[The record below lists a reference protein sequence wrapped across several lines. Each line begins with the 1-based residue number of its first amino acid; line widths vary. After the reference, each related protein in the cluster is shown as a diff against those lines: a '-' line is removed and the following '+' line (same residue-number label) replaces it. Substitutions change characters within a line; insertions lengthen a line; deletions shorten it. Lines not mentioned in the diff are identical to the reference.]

1 LRGLQLSE
9 FGPFVAGLKQTWS
22 RLGDAKK
29 GAFGVVAVVILAIPL
44 LWLVDRIVLFLFAKS
59 YIAEIADVFNIDQH
73 MARAMALILWVI
85 IIFFVSK
92 LFSISHANRRI
103 GFYGLLFLLVS
114 QALLL
119 SYGTKDHFFKPSSG
133 EPTKCYVL
141 SREGE
146 VRYLEHA
153 GVDPVTGRVCR
164 TYTQETAERLRAYA
178 GGKRPE
184 RILSSEVDFFDLRTG
199 EPIVWFYRDKDGAI
213 ELFNLMGFHPE
224 SGEEL
229 QPVNTDIIKA
239 YKAQAH
245 RRISPPRRIK
255 DIEEFELFDTATGQP
270 RAWFWKGKNG
280 KYEFFDNQGFHPAN
294 GEVLKR
300 FTSEEI
306 ARWKQEKELLREYE
320 EQEARKRLEEAQLR
334 KDAEERRLAR
344 EREAVEK
351 AERTEAEKQRALT
364 EAADSCDKL
373 AANPHDPRKPLNV
386 LGSKF
391 AEVQENAAEAALAC
405 RRAVEYFPNE
415 PRYKYQYARAL
426 GFTKAA
432 EAILIYRRLTKE
444 LYPAAFDNL
453 ASLLLQKRDKKSIA
467 EAISVLKNGVR
478 NGDSDSMVTLAA
490 LVGTSMYPV
499 SNPYAYKLALY
510 KQAASLGHQEAG
522 EAAVEMERQ
531 AEQQQLEY
539 VSRRQQEQMMLEL
552 FGTLLGG
559 ALRGH

>member
-1 LRGLQLSE
+1 VE
-9 FGPFVAGLKQTWS
+9 NAKQKWS
-22 RLGDAKK
+22 RAGDASK
-29 GAFGVVAVVILAIPL
+29 GAIRVVGVVALAIPL

-59 YIAEIADVFNIDQH
+59 YVAEIAEVFDIDLH
-73 MARAMALILWVI
+73 MARAIALVLWVI
-85 IIFFVSK
+85 IVFLVSK

-103 GFYGLLFLLVS
+103 GFYGLLLLLVG
-114 QALLL
+114 QALVL
-119 SYGTKDHFFKPSSG
+119 SYGTKDHFFRPSSG

-146 VRYLEHA
+146 VRYLENP
-153 GVDPVTGRVCR
+153 GVDPVTGRICR

-178 GGKRPE
+178 SGKRPE
-184 RILSSEVDFFDLRTG
+184 RILSLEVDFFDLRTG
-199 EPIVWFYRDKDGAI
+199 EPIVWFYRDKDGGV

-229 QPVNTDIIKA
+229 QPINKDVIKE
-239 YKAQAH
+239 YKAQAQ
-245 RRISPPRRIK
+245 RRIAPPQRIK
-255 DIEEFELFDTATGQP
+255 NIEEFELFDTATGQP
-270 RAWFWKGKNG
+270 RAWFWRGPNG
-280 KYEFFDNQGFHPAN
+280 EYEFFDNQGFHPAN
-294 GEVLKR
+294 GEALKR

-306 ARWKQEKELLREYE
+306 ARWKREKELLREYE
-320 EQEARKRLEEAQLR
+320 EQEERKRLEEARLR
-334 KDAEERRLAR
+334 KEAEERREAR
-344 EREAVEK
+344 EREAVERAARVE
-351 AERTEAEKQRALT
+351 AERQQAMA
-364 EAADSCDKL
+364 EAADGCDKL
-373 AANPHDPRKPLNV
+373 AANPHDPRKPPNV

-391 AEVQENAAEAALAC
+391 AEVQENAAEATLAC
-405 RRAVEYFPNE
+405 RRAVEYFPND

-426 GFTKAA
+426 GFTKPS

-453 ASLLLQKRDKKSIA
+453 ASLLLQKRDKRSIA
-467 EAISVLKNGVR
+467 EAISVLKNGIR

-559 ALRGH
+559 ALKGR